1 MKVYFD
7 CSARG
12 AKEHGEYYALIY
24 RVIEE
29 LGHTHISDYRESLD
43 LSQVVNSHDR
53 NTKLF
58 KSSMRSIDKCDVLVL
73 EISTNSLTMGYL
85 MQRALSAGKPVIALH
100 LPGHYPLF
108 AAGNEDEKLQV
119 VEYSKDQITLSLRT
133 ALDYAAAQS
142 DVRFNFFISPI
153 IGQYLDWISRN
164 KKIPRSVYLRNLIEE
179 DMVKNPEYSAKEG

>member
-12 AKEHGEYYALIY
+12 IKEHGEYYELIY
-24 RVIEE
+24 RVIGE
-29 LGHTHISDYRESLD
+29 LGHTHISNYQESLD

-58 KSSMRSIDKCDVLVL
+58 KSSMRNIDKCDVLVL
-73 EISTNSLTMGYL
+73 EISTNSLTMGFL

-153 IGQYLDWISRN
+153 IGQYLDWISKN

-179 DMVKNPEYSAKEG
+179 DMVKNPEYSVKAG